1 MCQLQ
6 AILLV
11 QVVLC
16 EHSLCVSTCQLALE
30 NMKGMYLWF
39 KAAGSRYE
47 SHKPYMAVDH
57 LYFWLV

>member
-30 NMKGMYLWF
+30 NMKGVYLWF
-39 KAAGSRYE
+39 KAAVSRYE
-47 SHKPYMAVDH
+47 SHKP
-57 LYFWLV
+57 WLLTTYIFG